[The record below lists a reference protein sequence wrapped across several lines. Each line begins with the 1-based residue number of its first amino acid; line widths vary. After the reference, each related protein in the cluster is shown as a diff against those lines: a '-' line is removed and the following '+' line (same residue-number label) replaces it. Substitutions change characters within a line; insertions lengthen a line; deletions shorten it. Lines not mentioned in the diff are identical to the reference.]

1 MDSTNFYTF
10 EQRKKKGSDRSL
22 WHACFTGKCVSSC
35 KAVVYQHADGDTML
49 TMMHIA
55 NKLLLAT
62 VINGINIA
70 DLVLGSKWVQ

>member
-1 MDSTNFYTF
+1 MDSTNFYTL
-10 EQRKKKGSDRSL
+10 EQRKKKGSDRS
-22 WHACFTGKCVSSC
+22 CFTGKCVSSC
-35 KAVVYQHADGDTML
+35 KVVVYQHTDGDTML

-62 VINGINIA
+62 FINGINIA